1 MKKKLQRKKRNS
13 RSLWEKNNRI
23 FENRFRQNEKLRKK
37 FLKHL
42 ALSFLLF
49 ILVPALLAF
58 LSFIFYQL

>member
-23 FENRFRQNEKLRKK
+23 FENRFRQNEKLQKK
-37 FLKHL
+37 FLKFL
-42 ALSFLLF
+42 WSCFLLF
-49 ILVPALLAF
+49 ILVPALLAI

>member
-1 MKKKLQRKKRNS
+1 MKKKLQPKKRNS

-49 ILVPALLAF
+49 ILVPVMITIVA
-58 LSFIFYQL
+58 FIFYQL